1 MQMQSETADFT
12 SVPPSGELDET
23 YASSLILAVLCKN
36 MTSSIK
42 PEIHN
47 ISHCRQRK
55 TEPRP
60 STGNVC
66 RQFGETWTCGLRYAS
81 RQTHKPT
88 DRHTDT
94 LITILY
100 TPAGGEAHISIRLIM
115 IMAYYIIGL
124 YCNETASRTKTCKIY
139 YKSEFNLPYN
149 RRP

>member
-1 MQMQSETADFT
+1 
-12 SVPPSGELDET
+12 VKLGH
-23 YASSLILAVLCKN
+23 AV
-36 MTSSIK
+36 
-42 PEIHN
+42 
-47 ISHCRQRK
+47 
-55 TEPRP
+55 
-60 STGNVC
+60 
-66 RQFGETWTCGLRYAS
+66 LRYAS

-149 RRP
+149 RRPWTTSDMPYDTDDFI